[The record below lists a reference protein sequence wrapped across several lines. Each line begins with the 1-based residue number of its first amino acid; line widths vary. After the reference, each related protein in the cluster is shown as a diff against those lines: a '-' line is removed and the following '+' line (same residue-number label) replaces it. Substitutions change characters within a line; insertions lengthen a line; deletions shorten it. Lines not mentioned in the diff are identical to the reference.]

1 MRVDEM
7 ADVTEGR
14 ADLTADRVAAGEIV
28 IVDHAVAVA
37 ETGIVARAVSF
48 KL

>member
-7 ADVTEGR
+7 ADVIVDR
-14 ADLTADRVAAGEIV
+14 VDLTAGRVAAGG
-28 IVDHAVAVA
+28 IVDHVVAVA

>member
-1 MRVDEM
+1 M
-7 ADVTEGR
+7 ADAIVDR
-14 ADLTADRVAAGEIV
+14 ADLTADRAVVADV
-28 IVDHAVAVA
+28 IVVHAVAVA